1 MLYNVENVD
10 VEFDEDIT
18 QQAKYSKDSWNYR
31 LKYIQ
36 NSNISEAK
44 NIWDGKNYWKKK
56 TNGYLSNEEKT
67 NRINNL
73 RKLENEETR
82 RLKQKIKELKTFKKE
97 YQEVF
102 GEEIPE
108 DNFEYY
114 FNIELKLKIYKNLW
128 LRKMKKLVE

>member
-44 NIWDGKNYWKKK
+44 NIWDG
-56 TNGYLSNEEKT
+56 
-67 NRINNL
+67 INNL